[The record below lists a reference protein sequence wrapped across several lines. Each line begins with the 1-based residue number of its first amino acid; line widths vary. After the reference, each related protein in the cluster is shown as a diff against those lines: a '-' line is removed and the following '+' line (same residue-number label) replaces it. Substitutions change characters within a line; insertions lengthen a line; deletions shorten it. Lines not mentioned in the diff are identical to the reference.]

1 VYTWTERGK
10 ALCIFPPKPR
20 TICANSFLFHMSED
34 EGGDSL
40 TQDESNEDES
50 NEVIFTDV
58 SPFKIIVYL

>member
-1 VYTWTERGK
+1 
-10 ALCIFPPKPR
+10 
-20 TICANSFLFHMSED
+20 MSED